1 MQFMGSLPSNTKP
14 NPRQVGKN
22 NAKFLPYVMVENSRK
37 SPRNHQNLKERE
49 APDHI
54 PSYVKSMKDILSK
67 KKRLGDYKKVTLTEE
82 CNAIFQNKLS
92 PKLKDLRS
100 LRIPCTIGTHFL
112 GRSLCD
118 LGPSIN
124 LIPHL
129 IYCMLRLEK
138 AKPTSI
144 TLQLASRTLIDI
156 QNGELTMRVQ
166 DQQITFNVVK
176 VMKFLN
182 ENDECFSDAFAERTY
197 EPN

>member
-1 MQFMGSLPSNTKP
+1 MSAKEEIIV
-14 NPRQVGKN
+14 RGKTHAVN
-22 NAKFLPYVMVENSRK
+22 
-37 SPRNHQNLKERE
+37 E

-112 GRSLCD
+112 GRTLCD

-129 IYCMLRLEK
+129 IYCKLRLEK

-144 TLQLASRTLIDI
+144 TLQLASRSLTCLKGNTEDILISIILGGPFLATGRTLIDI

-182 ENDECFSDAFAERTY
+182 ENDECFSVSVIDNVA
-197 EPN
+197 